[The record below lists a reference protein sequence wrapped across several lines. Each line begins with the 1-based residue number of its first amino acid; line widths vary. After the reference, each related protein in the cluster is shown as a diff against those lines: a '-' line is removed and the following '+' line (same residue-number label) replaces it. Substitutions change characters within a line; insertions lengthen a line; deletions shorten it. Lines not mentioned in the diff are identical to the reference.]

1 MAVEIERKFLVMGTE
16 WRQAN
21 GLRLSQG
28 FLNRDKQRT
37 VRVRI
42 AGQRAFLTIKGETT
56 GASRAE
62 FEYEIPPEDA
72 GQLLALCE
80 GPLIEKIRHVIVH
93 EGRTWEV
100 DEFLGENLGLV
111 VAEVELTREDE
122 SFEKPSW
129 AGREVT
135 DDPRYYNS
143 NLVSNPY
150 RMWKDS

>member
-1 MAVEIERKFLVMGTE
+1 VAIEIERKFLVAGTE

-21 GLRLSQG
+21 GIRLSQG

-42 AGQRAFLTIKGETT
+42 AGQEAFLTVKGETR

-62 FEYEIPPEDA
+62 FEYEIPREDA
-72 GQLLALCE
+72 EQLLALCE
-80 GPLIEKIRHVIVH
+80 GSLVEKIRYVIVH

-100 DEFLGENLGLV
+100 DEFLGENQGLV
-111 VAEVELTREDE
+111 VAEIELTREDE

-129 AGREVT
+129 AAREVT
-135 DDPRYYNS
+135 EDPRYYNS
-143 NLVSNPY
+143 SLATHPY
-150 RMWKDS
+150 CMWKDS

>member
-1 MAVEIERKFLVMGTE
+1 MVLNGAKQTASACLRDFSIETSNE
-16 WRQAN
+16 
-21 GLRLSQG
+21 LS
-28 FLNRDKQRT
+28 
-37 VRVRI
+37 
-42 AGQRAFLTIKGETT
+42 
-56 GASRAE
+56 E
-62 FEYEIPPEDA
+62 FESLGKGPS
-72 GQLLALCE
+72 LCE

-135 DDPRYYNS
+135 EDPRYYNS
-143 NLVSNPY
+143 NLVTHPY
-150 RMWKDS
+150 RMWNEP